1 MGLTCLDNI
10 IGLSNTACNCW
21 DASKPVDFNT
31 LNASSSG
38 LYVAAPDTIP
48 LRWTSGAADCE
59 NGGIWTMLISAREE
73 ANRNLLKD
81 FLGRVQSERQEK
93 FDPFVKIGDDYRT
106 AGSPVYDTFAAAYIQ
121 PYQIKGGLLRIKSI
135 DIAFYSGIAAPT
147 NVQIDVYSSL
157 DLTTSLGNAT
167 ANVTA
172 NNTYATATFA
182 SELVIDLGN
191 VREDLNQRF
200 YFVYQVPVGALPVNN
215 QTYIP
220 SCCGKSVASTSKYM
234 QILRGIGG
242 SYASSVATLLSPT
255 AGLST
260 MMGMVINGSMECDYY
275 SWLCQLAQV
284 PNQVYSLSN
293 GQRLKLGMALAD
305 GLQAGAVMSLVK
317 AILNSGRINQYTMI
331 LEDKRLYAI
340 ANSQK
345 KRYDDAIHNLTYYMP
360 WDVSDCLICAKSNA
374 ITKGGIF
381 VK

>member
-10 IGLSNTACNCW
+10 IGLANTTCNCW
-21 DASKPVDFNT
+21 NASKPVDFAT

-48 LRWTSGAADCE
+48 LRWTNGAADCE
-59 NGGIWTMLISAREE
+59 NGGVWELLIAAREE

-81 FLGRVQSERQEK
+81 FLGRVQDERQEK
-93 FDPFVKIGDDYRT
+93 FDPFTKIGDDYRT
-106 AGSPVYDTFAAAYIQ
+106 AGSPVYSTFAAVFLQ
-121 PYQIKGGLLRIKSI
+121 PYQIKGGLLRIKSV
-135 DIAFYSGIAAPT
+135 DLAFYSGIAAPT

-157 DLTTSLGNAT
+157 DLSTSLGNAT

-182 SELVIDLGN
+182 TELVIDLGN
-191 VREDLNQRF
+191 IREDLNQKF

-215 QTYIP
+215 QTYIHA
-220 SCCGKSVASTSKYM
+220 CCGKSVAASSKYM
-234 QILRGIGG
+234 QILRNISGVY
-242 SYASSVATLLSPT
+242 STSVATLGNPV

-260 MMGMVINGSMECDYY
+260 MMGMVINGTMECDYY

-305 GLQAGAVMSLVK
+305 GLQAGAVMSLAK
-317 AILNSGRINQYTMI
+317 SILNSGRINSYTM
-331 LEDKRLYAI
+331 LLDDKRLYAI
-340 ANSQK
+340 ANKMK
-345 KRYDDAIHNLTYYMP
+345 KNYEDAIHNLTYYMP
-360 WDVSDCLICAKSNA
+360 YDVSDCLICAKSNA